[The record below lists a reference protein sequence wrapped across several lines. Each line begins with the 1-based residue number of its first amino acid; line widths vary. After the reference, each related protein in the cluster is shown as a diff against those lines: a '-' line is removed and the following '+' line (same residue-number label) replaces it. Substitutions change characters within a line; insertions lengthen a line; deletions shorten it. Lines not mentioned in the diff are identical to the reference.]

1 MGEQEIYADYTESL
15 KQWLIQE
22 HDMTEETAVVFLAG
36 IQVGVAIVK
45 RHPKH
50 GKGMHALLM
59 DDIKIRAGGSITAF
73 GLMAA
78 GTGDERTAPEQMADY
93 IADEVLLE
101 P

>member
-1 MGEQEIYADYTESL
+1 MDEEEAYPDYTQSL

-22 HDMTEETAVVFLAG
+22 HEMTEATAVVFLAG

-50 GKGMHALLM
+50 GKMIHALLTG
-59 DDIKIRAGGSITAF
+59 DVKIRAGGSITAF